1 MSLGYMGKIL
11 WVDLTRKEFKDE
23 VLEERF
29 CREYVGGYGIGAKLL
44 FDRLPAGADP
54 LGPEN
59 MLGFMMGPLTGT
71 AALGASRY
79 TVVGKSPITGGWGDA
94 NSGGD
99 FGPYFKWAGYDGVFF
114 TGISDSPVY
123 LLIDDGK
130 VELKDASHLWGK
142 DTFDTEDILKAQFGR
157 GTEVASIGPAGEKV
171 SLIAAIMNNKGRAA
185 ARSGLGA
192 VMGSKRL
199 KAVVVR
205 GNQKVPQADEQKVKD
220 LRKKNLKEMGGAFPM
235 LRDIG
240 TPSIFNVLAAAGDTP
255 TKNWTSAALADF
267 PTYKEIGAGPIMEKQ
282 ARKYGC
288 YRCPIACGGHMK
300 AGTGQYEYPEG
311 AHKPEYETLGMFG
324 SNCLNDNL
332 DSIILVGD
340 ICNRYGLDTISAGS
354 CMSFAIECYER
365 GIITKEDTDGIE
377 LTWGNHRSIVAMTEK
392 LVRREG
398 FGDLLA
404 DGVKRAAEKI
414 GKGSEEFAI
423 HIAGQEVGAHDPRHG
438 LQWGI
443 AYRMDPTPARHT
455 QGGTHVAPGLLPE
468 FDKDSVVGRA
478 LPHMIG
484 SNYSHMTNS
493 LGLCQFVVMC
503 YDNASVILDFLNA
516 VTGWNMDMDEFLK
529 TGERI
534 ADIRQAFNCRE
545 GLNALSFKLS
555 TRLTGNPTP
564 REKGPLAGKVLNEK
578 TLLGDYCKLMGWDME
593 TSKPTRERLLAL
605 GMDEVARV
613 LWP

>member
-11 WVDLTRKEFKDE
+11 WVDLTRGEFRDE
-23 VLEERF
+23 LLEEKL
-29 CREYVGGYGIGAKLL
+29 CREYIGGYGIGAKLL
-44 FDRLPAGADP
+44 FDRMSAGVDP

-59 MLGFMMGPLTGT
+59 ILGFMTGPLAGT

-79 TVVGKSPITGGWGDA
+79 TVLGKSPLTGGWGDA

-114 TGISDSPVY
+114 TGISGKPVY

-130 VELKDASHLWGK
+130 AELRDAAGLWGK
-142 DTFDTEDILKAQFGR
+142 DTFDTEDILKAEFGK
-157 GTEVASIGPAGEKV
+157 GTEVACIGPSGEKL
-171 SLIAAIMNNKGRAA
+171 SLIAAVMNNHGRAA

-205 GNQKVPQADEQKVKD
+205 GNQKVPQADEQRVKD
-220 LRKKNLKEMGGAFPM
+220 LRRKNLKEMGGAFPM

-240 TPSIFNVLAAAGDTP
+240 TPSIFNALAEAGDTP
-255 TKNWTSAALADF
+255 TKNWTSGAVADF
-267 PTYKEIGAGPIMEKQ
+267 PTFKEIGPGPVMERQ

-288 YRCPIACGGHMK
+288 YRCPIGCGGHMRE
-300 AGTGQYEYPEG
+300 GTGEYRYPAG
-311 AHKPEYETLGMFG
+311 SHKPEYESLGMFG
-324 SNCLNDNL
+324 SNCLNDNI
-332 DSIILVGD
+332 DSIIMAND
-340 ICNRYGLDTISAGS
+340 ICNRYGTDTISAGS
-354 CMSFAIECYER
+354 CISFAIECYER
-365 GIITKEDTDGIE
+365 GIITKEDTGGTE
-377 LTWGNHRSIVAMTEK
+377 MTWGNHRSIVAMTEK

-398 FGDLLA
+398 FGDILA
-404 DGVKRAAEKI
+404 DGVKRAAAKI

-423 HIAGQEVGAHDPRHG
+423 HIAGQEVAAHDPKYG

-443 AYRMDPTPARHT
+443 AYRMDPTPGRHT

-468 FDKDSVVGRA
+468 FDKNSAVGRA
-478 LPHMIG
+478 LPHMMG
-484 SNYSHMTNS
+484 SNYSHVTNS

-503 YDNASVILDFLNA
+503 YANASVMLDFVNA
-516 VTGWNMDMDEFLK
+516 VTGWNMGMDELLK

-545 GLNALSFKLS
+545 GLNAMKFKLS
-555 TRLTGNPTP
+555 GRLTGNPP
-564 REKGPLAGKVLNEK
+564 RERGPLAGKILDEK
-578 TLLGDYCKLMGWDME
+578 TLLGDYCDLMGWDAE
-593 TSKPTRERLLAL
+593 TSKPKKERLLAL
-605 GMDEVARV
+605 GMEDVAKV

>member
-1 MSLGYMGKIL
+1 MGKIL
-11 WVDLTRKEFKDE
+11 WVDLTRGEFRDE
-23 VLEERF
+23 LLEEKL
-29 CREYVGGYGIGAKLL
+29 CREYIGGYGIGAKLL
-44 FDRLPAGADP
+44 FDRMSAGVDP

-59 MLGFMMGPLTGT
+59 ILGFMTGPLAGT

-79 TVVGKSPITGGWGDA
+79 TVLGKSPLTGGWGDA

-114 TGISDSPVY
+114 TGISGKPVY

-130 VELKDASHLWGK
+130 AELRDAAGLWGK
-142 DTFDTEDILKAQFGR
+142 DTFDTEDILKAEFGK
-157 GTEVASIGPAGEKV
+157 GTEVACIGPSGEKL
-171 SLIAAIMNNKGRAA
+171 SLIAAVMNNHGRAA

-205 GNQKVPQADEQKVKD
+205 GNQKVPQADEQRVKD
-220 LRKKNLKEMGGAFPM
+220 LRRKNLKEMGGAFPM

-240 TPSIFNVLAAAGDTP
+240 TPSIFNALAEAGDTP
-255 TKNWTSAALADF
+255 TKNWTSGAVADF
-267 PTYKEIGAGPIMEKQ
+267 PTFKEIGPGPVMERQ

-288 YRCPIACGGHMK
+288 YRCPIGCGGHMRE
-300 AGTGQYEYPEG
+300 GTGEYRYPAG
-311 AHKPEYETLGMFG
+311 SHKPEYESLGMFG
-324 SNCLNDNL
+324 SNCLNDNI
-332 DSIILVGD
+332 DSIIMAND
-340 ICNRYGLDTISAGS
+340 ICNRYGTDTISAGS
-354 CMSFAIECYER
+354 CISFAIECYER
-365 GIITKEDTDGIE
+365 GIITKEDTGGTE
-377 LTWGNHRSIVAMTEK
+377 MTWGNHRSIVAMTEK

-398 FGDLLA
+398 FGDILA
-404 DGVKRAAEKI
+404 DGVKRAAAKI

-423 HIAGQEVGAHDPRHG
+423 HIAGQEVAAHDPKYG

-443 AYRMDPTPARHT
+443 AYRMDPTPGRHT

-468 FDKDSVVGRA
+468 FDKNSAVGRA
-478 LPHMIG
+478 LPHMMG
-484 SNYSHMTNS
+484 SNYSHVTNS

-503 YDNASVILDFLNA
+503 YANASVMLDFVNA
-516 VTGWNMDMDEFLK
+516 VTGWNMGMDELLK

-545 GLNALSFKLS
+545 GLNAMKFKLS
-555 TRLTGNPTP
+555 GRLTGNPP
-564 REKGPLAGKVLNEK
+564 RERGPLAGKILDEK
-578 TLLGDYCKLMGWDME
+578 TLLGDYCDLMGWDAE
-593 TSKPTRERLLAL
+593 TSKPKKERLLAL
-605 GMDEVARV
+605 GMEDVAKV